1 MLRHT
6 GVLSCVVLINSVL
19 SWAARANGAASF
31 VAAPANRR
39 CAALYL
45 VLFGLI
51 RQLPLLREKFRL
63 NKFTLHSGWRR
74 RAASRRALLRPH
86 F

>member
-1 MLRHT
+1 MNI
-6 GVLSCVVLINSVL
+6 VLL
-19 SWAARANGAASF
+19 WAARVNGAASL

-39 CAALYL
+39 CAVGYL

-63 NKFTLHSGWRR
+63 SKFTLHSD
-74 RAASRRALLRPH
+74 
-86 F
+86 